1 MKKMLCGLL
10 AVCLVLALAPMT
22 AFAVFEGELLVNGV
36 DILTAPEYTVQCGD
50 GTAVWDPDA
59 NTLTLTNATINMDD
73 SRPTSTHTAIENP
86 NSYDM
91 TVVLVGEN
99 KITKTAD
106 GTYLNGIYSKRD
118 LTVTGEGSLTIEGG
132 RNYSLYAGYDMILD
146 GAEVHIIEGG
156 HDIGIKGEGSV
167 QVVNGSVVTGED
179 LILLFSDYVNGD
191 GNMLIQDST
200 VKIEETTPES
210 NGICCWGELTVIR
223 STVTATSPY
232 LALYGDMGLS
242 IQDSTVTA
250 TSTDDYGIW
259 TSGSLSISGHS
270 TVTAQGALV
279 GMDGYDGASV
289 TAPEDGMVDIL
300 LGTSPE
306 DAQLSSSSP
315 LEPGQKVF
323 LIGLDN
329 YTYAKVG
336 AHTHDL
342 THVPAVE
349 PTPAKPGNIEYWYCE
364 GCGKY
369 FADAEGAQEITEAD
383 TYLAPEGTADIP
395 GSNEDQV
402 GGGDWDWPSSS
413 GDSSTGGFASGTT
426 TGGKENP
433 STGDSS
439 LMAGVVLLAAASAGG
454 ILLSKKRK

>member
-1 MKKMLCGLL
+1 MK
-10 AVCLVLALAPMT
+10 
-22 AFAVFEGELLVNGV
+22 GEST
-36 DILTAPEYTVQCGD
+36 LTAD
-50 GTAVWDPDA
+50 ATADYG
-59 NTLTLTNATINMDD
+59 NAVVSQNGIN
-73 SRPTSTHTAIENP
+73 IENSTFIGS
-86 NSYDM
+86 SYYPA
-91 TVVLVGEN
+91 L
-99 KITKTAD
+99 
-106 GTYLNGIYSKRD
+106 YSQGD
-118 LTVTGEGSLTIEGG
+118 ISLTD
-132 RNYSLYAGYDMILD
+132 A
-146 GAEVHIIEGG
+146 
-156 HDIGIKGEGSV
+156 
-167 QVVNGSVVTGED
+167 
-179 LILLFSDYVNGD
+179 
-191 GNMLIQDST
+191 
-200 VKIEETTPES
+200 
-210 NGICCWGELTVIR
+210 
-223 STVTATSPY
+223 
-232 LALYGDMGLS
+232 
-242 IQDSTVTA
+242 TVTA

-259 TSGSLSISGHS
+259 TPGSLRIAGDCQI
-270 TVTAQGALV
+270 TANGGMWGAT
-279 GMDGYDGASV
+279 GTQV
-289 TAPEDGMVDIL
+289 TAPADGWVDVL
-300 LGTSPE
+300 LGDDAES
-306 DAQLSSSSP
+306 AQLSSSSP